1 MLYIGEGE
9 MTFEEKRRAAFEE
22 WYRDQFGTSALYI
35 NGELTNHASACYKA
49 WQAALD
55 WQNKP

>member
-1 MLYIGEGE
+1 
-9 MTFEEKRRAAFEE
+9 MTNFEQKRRAAFEE

-49 WQAALD
+49 WQAAIE